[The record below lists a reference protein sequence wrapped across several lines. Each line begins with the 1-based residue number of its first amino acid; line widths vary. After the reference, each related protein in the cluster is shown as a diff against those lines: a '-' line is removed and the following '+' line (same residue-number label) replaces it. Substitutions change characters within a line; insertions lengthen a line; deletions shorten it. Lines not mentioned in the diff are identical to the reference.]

1 MADTY
6 RPFLEKLGG
15 TNAATF
21 VGNKGELFYDPNA
34 GNLKVSDGST
44 AGGISAGVGAARFK
58 GTGGF
63 TNFGLGTAEH
73 TWTGAGITVTYGA
86 VANYGSFQF
95 KPLDLDNA
103 IPYASGS
110 SFGSDED
117 VLLFIEDPGQ
127 YLIGDETITV
137 LNENTYILPNSNYA
151 SSQNILGAPSSPTF
165 SFGGSNR
172 GHTYRYSLSYGGKF
186 DITSQVNSRH
196 EIKAGIQYSFSGINL
211 SRSGEIARNCIRIT
225 SLKRTIV
232 NARASSKAGL

>member
-58 GTGGF
+58 VTGGF

-95 KPLDLDNA
+95 TFTMDHDYGDTASYLVLAQCHYHNDSAAGRGLPLVFNLEKVNGTTF
-103 IPYASGS
+103 IGTAS
-110 SFGSDED
+110 
-117 VLLFIEDPGQ
+117 DPAAGVNV
-127 YLIGDETITV
+127 DD
-137 LNENTYILPNSNYA
+137 A
-151 SSQNILGAPSSPTF
+151 
-165 SFGGSNR
+165 
-172 GHTYRYSLSYGGKF
+172 KF
-186 DITSQVNSRH
+186 DLFV
-196 EIKAGIQYSFSGINL
+196 FD
-211 SRSGEIARNCIRIT
+211 
-225 SLKRTIV
+225 V
-232 NARASSKAGL
+232 